1 MPSFMAV
8 IAALSSIV
16 LFIFALDR
24 ATGGTLLISIPMP
37 PGAYDLV
44 TPPPNVRLTG
54 FLDCMKDSY
63 TLMRGAAIIQYGW
76 TTSILKVCFAAFS
89 HRMEEFYTLL
99 RWASN
104 AAYGP
109 TASLL
114 KVSLAGVLYCMEE
127 FYTLLRWASNDVYG
141 LTASFLKVCLV
152 CFLHRME
159 EFYTLVRWTSIPAV
173 IGSIIWAIPA
183 SKWEALGIAVSI
195 PLQVVTNFMQDR
207 STFRRDAINVI
218 IAQQERLEQFE
229 SGTIL
234 SANVKEYFVTKDD
247 ANAHADTLQ
256 AIITRGAD
264 QLKEAN
270 STIRHL
276 EQRNTEIQDDLEDTL
291 NSQTHDEQIKREKAH
306 KVEILRWK
314 DQVLDKEDEIKSLK
328 SQVET
333 WKYECAK
340 HESSTSQ
347 QVIHQLEDKIEE
359 LENKIQTLETIK
371 QSLSEEN
378 WGLRANAFGN
388 ERKAA
393 NLNTLT
399 ELIHEMAASDEMWQ
413 RFAVT
418 IFVGKMASGGLNLA
432 EFGIDR
438 TRHETYLQWASDL
451 VANKVSAFNPT
462 EGFRRPVLL
471 LTEAGE
477 DAAQV
482 GTPNS

>member
-1 MPSFMAV
+1 MAV
-8 IAALSSIV
+8 IGALLFITFSIGS
-16 LFIFALDR
+16 FIFARDR
-24 ATGGTLLISIPMP
+24 ATGGTLSPTMP
-37 PGAYDLV
+37 PAVSDPITSL
-44 TPPPNVRLTG
+44 PNVRLADVLDRMEELYTLIRQVFITGYGRATSILNVCLAG
-54 FLDCMKDSY
+54 FLDRIGELCTRLRWVHGLILS
-63 TLMRGAAIIQYGW
+63 L
-76 TTSILKVCFAAFS
+76 LKVSFAGVLHF
-89 HRMEEFYTLL
+89 MEEFYTLL
-99 RWASN
+99 RW
-104 AAYGP
+104 
-109 TASLL
+109 
-114 KVSLAGVLYCMEE
+114 
-127 FYTLLRWASNDVYG
+127 
-141 LTASFLKVCLV
+141 
-152 CFLHRME
+152 
-159 EFYTLVRWTSIPAV
+159 TSIPAL

-195 PLQVVTNFMQDR
+195 PLQVVSNFMQDR
-207 STFRRDAINVI
+207 STFRREATDMI
-218 IAQQERLEQFE
+218 IALQERLELFE

-234 SANVKEYFVTKDD
+234 SANVNEYFVTKED
-247 ANAHADTLQ
+247 ANAHANTLQ
-256 AIITRGAD
+256 ATITCGTN

-276 EQRNTEIQDDLEDTL
+276 EKRNTEIQDDLEYTL
-291 NSQTHDEQIKREKAH
+291 NSQTHDEQTKREKAH

-314 DQVLDKEDEIKSLK
+314 DEVRDKEDEIKSVK
-328 SQVET
+328 SQVEI

-340 HESSTSQ
+340 YASSTSQ
-347 QVIHQLEDKIEE
+347 QVVHQLEDKIEE
-359 LENKIQTLETIK
+359 LENKIQTLEAIK

-418 IFVGKMASGGLNLA
+418 IFVKNMADGGLNLA

-438 TRHETYLQWASDL
+438 TRHETYFQWASDL

-462 EGFRRPVLL
+462 EGFRGRVLL
-471 LTEAGE
+471 LTDGGE

-482 GTPNS
+482 GTSNS